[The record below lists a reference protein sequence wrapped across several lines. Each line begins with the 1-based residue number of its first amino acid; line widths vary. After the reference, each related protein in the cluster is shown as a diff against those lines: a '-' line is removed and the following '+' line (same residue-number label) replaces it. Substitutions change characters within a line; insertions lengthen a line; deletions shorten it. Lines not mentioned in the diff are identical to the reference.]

1 MELRQISIGCGD
13 AGGEHQTGLRDYG
26 GYATRSGAR
35 LRRGVL
41 FRSGQLDSA
50 GQEESGLLHRLGIGA
65 IIDMRGPAEIG
76 EARSPAYEGF
86 SGEIL
91 LASSEGS
98 IMPHATTGLV
108 AITSVEDV
116 GNQMAEVYRR
126 LPYCGR
132 FRESFA
138 NYLRALDSAD
148 ISTRSATLI
157 HCFAG
162 KDRTGLAVAL
172 FHLIA
177 GVHPDDVFAD
187 YLTTNDM
194 GEDRIELSRPEFER
208 RSGGDAP
215 EWLFRALNAGHADYL
230 AAALRQIGD
239 VHSYAA
245 ETSGYSPRR
254 LIEIGERWLD

>member
-1 MELRQISIGCGD
+1 MMNVPAAC
-13 AGGEHQTGLRDYG
+13 AGLAFNAPRYNLRDYG

-41 FRSGQLDSA
+41 FRSGQLDVA
-50 GQEESGLLHRLGIGA
+50 GEEEAGLLHRLGIGA
-65 IIDMRGPAEIG
+65 VIDMRGPAEIG
-76 EARSPAYEGF
+76 DARSPAYDGF

-91 LASSEGS
+91 LASSEDS

-126 LPYCGR
+126 LPFCGR
-132 FRESFA
+132 FRESLA
-138 NYLRALDSAD
+138 NYIRALDGAD
-148 ISTRSATLI
+148 ATLI

-177 GVHPDDVFAD
+177 GVHSDDVFAD
-187 YLTTNDM
+187 YLMTNDM
-194 GEDRIELSRPEFER
+194 GEDRIELSRPEFDR

-215 EWLFRALNAGHADYL
+215 EWLFRALNAVQADYL
-230 AAALRQIGD
+230 AAALQQIGHI
-239 VHSYAA
+239 HSYVA
-245 ETSGYSPRR
+245 ETSGYSSER
-254 LIEIGERWLD
+254 LVEIAERWLD